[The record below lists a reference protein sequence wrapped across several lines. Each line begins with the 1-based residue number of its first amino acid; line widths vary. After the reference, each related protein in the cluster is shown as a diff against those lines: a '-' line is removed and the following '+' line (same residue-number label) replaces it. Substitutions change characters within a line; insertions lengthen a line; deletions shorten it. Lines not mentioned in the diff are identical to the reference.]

1 MKAKRA
7 LSLSLAAIMVAMS
20 MLGCSQTDTASSTAE
35 GGDTASAAGDTT
47 SGGEEGESGTPEVS
61 HDEEVTFEI
70 YDVAANFQG
79 EQIGWFGKVL
89 KDELNIKLNIIAPQV
104 SGDANSLYQTRTASG
119 NLGDIVIL
127 DNADMLDCVN
137 SGLIMNISDLVYSFG
152 NLNEYQEQIDQ
163 FNQEMGVG
171 DEGGIYAIPCNMNNN
186 GPTAFVGETVAS
198 APRVPW
204 DYYVGVGAPEMKT
217 TDDLLNM
224 LKDMMEKYPTNS
236 NGDPAYAISMWP
248 DWDGESIANANLI
261 AQWYGCMPY
270 GAILQTTENT
280 IIPLTD
286 DEGGYKKALDFLF
299 KANQMGLVDPDSAT
313 QDWTTVCET
322 KMKQKRV
329 YLFWYNWQNGF
340 WNTPSHGE
348 SRENYMYV
356 PVEELHYYQQSDSY
370 YGDGRVWGV
379 GSSVDDNKK
388 LRIVEFLDWLAS
400 PEGLQYQHS
409 SLEGFIYT
417 VNDDGTYTLTQ
428 EGQDRFTASI
438 EVPEEYGG
446 GYWSDGN
453 DQINQWI
460 VGSAAKN
467 PLTGE
472 PYDPSLWASTIEM
485 NKTATTNEWIEMFGE
500 ENEVK
505 YMEAHDEV
513 TMLPN
518 INMPLPSDDTDIALI
533 RSQCGDLI
541 SDTSW
546 KMVFAADQAEYDQL
560 WTNLK
565 TQLEGLGWDQL
576 VEYDTEKY
584 QPVIDAKIA
593 AME

>member
-1 MKAKRA
+1 
-7 LSLSLAAIMVAMS
+7 
-20 MLGCSQTDTASSTAE
+20 
-35 GGDTASAAGDTT
+35 
-47 SGGEEGESGTPEVS
+47 
-61 HDEEVTFEI
+61 
-70 YDVAANFQG
+70 
-79 EQIGWFGKVL
+79 
-89 KDELNIKLNIIAPQV
+89 
-104 SGDANSLYQTRTASG
+104 
-119 NLGDIVIL
+119 
-127 DNADMLDCVN
+127 
-137 SGLIMNISDLVYSFG
+137 
-152 NLNEYQEQIDQ
+152 
-163 FNQEMGVG
+163 
-171 DEGGIYAIPCNMNNN
+171 
-186 GPTAFVGETVAS
+186 
-198 APRVPW
+198 
-204 DYYVGVGAPEMKT
+204 
-217 TDDLLNM
+217 
-224 LKDMMEKYPTNS
+224 
-236 NGDPAYAISMWP
+236 
-248 DWDGESIANANLI
+248 
-261 AQWYGCMPY
+261 
-270 GAILQTTENT
+270 
-280 IIPLTD
+280 
-286 DEGGYKKALDFLF
+286 
-299 KANQMGLVDPDSAT
+299 
-313 QDWTTVCET
+313 
-322 KMKQKRV
+322 
-329 YLFWYNWQNGF
+329 
-340 WNTPSHGE
+340 
-348 SRENYMYV
+348 MYV

-400 PEGLQYQHS
+400 PEGLQYQHC